1 MKNLIK
7 KVDDRIIKIVF
18 YSLWLIYWIF
28 ITWNIPYL
36 ADDWNWGTR
45 DGVNQLVKGSLNH
58 RYFGNFLVVIL
69 TRNVYVKSLFMAI
82 VICLLVYVMT
92 RYIVMISDN
101 KAIEC
106 FIYCF
111 IMFFI
116 LFMDKRIWA
125 ETFGWV
131 SGFCNYVVS
140 ALFLMIYICIYHYI
154 RVSKVFVKNSII
166 RVILLVF
173 AIISMLCLEN
183 IAMVIAVCSAFIGF
197 RFFSKK
203 ERNNELN
210 IDVIIL
216 LVGNTIGFII
226 MFFNK
231 FFLDLFTLGYQ
242 SAFDGEEGHLGREII
257 YSLDLSVKE
266 NIHLFMDRLLFILKI
281 IGYTEYS
288 MLFLLLCSAVIFI
301 CVHKKLENNKSSYK
315 IIIGVML
322 ICSLSLLPFLVVLIT
337 GFRVVLHQYLLFV
350 LVLSFMVAKLLK
362 VFTRYYTPIKLTVF
376 SVSLF
381 FVLLV
386 GLDYYHI
393 GITNKKQMDA
403 IEECDGKEL
412 YLPLYS
418 ENVSSNLWR
427 VYDIED
433 EYLKKYFRQFYN
445 ISDDTVV
452 YFYKE

>member
-1 MKNLIK
+1 
-7 KVDDRIIKIVF
+7 
-18 YSLWLIYWIF
+18 
-28 ITWNIPYL
+28 
-36 ADDWNWGTR
+36 
-45 DGVNQLVKGSLNH
+45 
-58 RYFGNFLVVIL
+58 
-69 TRNVYVKSLFMAI
+69 
-82 VICLLVYVMT
+82 
-92 RYIVMISDN
+92 
-101 KAIEC
+101 
-106 FIYCF
+106 
-111 IMFFI
+111 
-116 LFMDKRIWA
+116 
-125 ETFGWV
+125 
-131 SGFCNYVVS
+131 
-140 ALFLMIYICIYHYI
+140 
-154 RVSKVFVKNSII
+154 
-166 RVILLVF
+166 
-173 AIISMLCLEN
+173 
-183 IAMVIAVCSAFIGF
+183 
-197 RFFSKK
+197 
-203 ERNNELN
+203 
-210 IDVIIL
+210 
-216 LVGNTIGFII
+216 
-226 MFFNK
+226 
-231 FFLDLFTLGYQ
+231 
-242 SAFDGEEGHLGREII
+242 
-257 YSLDLSVKE
+257 
-266 NIHLFMDRLLFILKI
+266 
-281 IGYTEYS
+281 